1 MAIIVILIAGLLF
14 MIKFFKIKIMEPAGL
29 YSIMWIVFIVGSI
42 LFLREEYDFK
52 YSGISWIL
60 VSCYIFIIVSRV
72 VWSKKKNAIH
82 TLSKEPVIPWKILV
96 VIVILAMCSVGYT
109 MAMQGVSFNVFSD
122 FVSLQNTAHMAAV
135 DRYASNGEGGSLVSQ
150 ILGSFIYIAPICC
163 GYSYIFAKEKKEKL
177 ICFSSIL
184 PSIFSMLL
192 TSAKLSVIAF
202 VMLFFIGFYV
212 AYIFNKRY
220 VPRVKTKTLVF
231 VFSSALTLY
240 ALFFL
245 SFVLRIGS
253 GEQNISKVISTKLMI
268 YAFGHIQGFDIWF
281 AEYAFELEDYGILK
295 HTFLAIS
302 SKLGLSIKNQGV
314 YGLISGS
321 CTNVY
326 TQFRSLIEDLGPVFA
341 MIMLVI
347 IFLIVYLLFYKLIYG
362 KHTCVIEQTMFAAN
376 FFWLIYF
383 IVSAWTYTTYLLTF
397 VVFGLFLYISFHVKF
412 VFGNRK

>member
-1 MAIIVILIAGLLF
+1 MKNKYKFVVIILVYCNDVDLDECIQSVYKHIANCKIVVVNAYYDDLTRNNIKKIAEKYNCDFLDEKNKGYSFGNNKGITFANEKYEYEYIIISNPDIIVKQFNDNLPDAEIIAPKVVTMSGKNQNPMAIKENRLAEYLVYQGLKKNEKIIFAAGLVIKKISDKVALLF
-14 MIKFFKIKIMEPAGL
+14 
-29 YSIMWIVFIVGSI
+29 
-42 LFLREEYDFK
+42 R
-52 YSGISWIL
+52 
-60 VSCYIFIIVSRV
+60 
-72 VWSKKKNAIH
+72 KKN
-82 TLSKEPVIPWKILV
+82 IP
-96 VIVILAMCSVGYT
+96 
-109 MAMQGVSFNVFSD
+109 
-122 FVSLQNTAHMAAV
+122 
-135 DRYASNGEGGSLVSQ
+135 
-150 ILGSFIYIAPICC
+150 
-163 GYSYIFAKEKKEKL
+163 
-177 ICFSSIL
+177 
-184 PSIFSMLL
+184 
-192 TSAKLSVIAF
+192 
-202 VMLFFIGFYV
+202 
-212 AYIFNKRY
+212 
-220 VPRVKTKTLVF
+220 LVF

-412 VFGNRK
+412 VWGNRK